1 MTGKRATRGSELRVT
16 IEKFADRGKS
26 LARFDGMVIFVAGA
40 VPGDEVDVRL
50 RKVKKKFAEGEVI
63 RLVRESAI
71 RTEAVCRYFG
81 YCGGC
86 KWQHVDYSAQL
97 EAKRQS
103 VREALEHTGGIS
115 GIDVRPTIGSE
126 SIYLYRNKM
135 EFSFSAQRWLTKA
148 EIQSGESFDKSFA
161 LGLHAPGQYA
171 KVIDL
176 EECHLQ
182 STESQLIVNRIREL
196 ARESSWSLWDTK
208 RHEGLLRHLVIRE
221 GKRTGDRMV
230 NLVTSQRDESVIGR
244 MSDVLQSPEFAVST
258 FVNTIND
265 TPAQTALGSATHVIF
280 GPGSIRERIGDF
292 EFTVRPQSFF
302 QTNTLQAER
311 LYRVARDLAELQS
324 DDTLYDLYC
333 GAGTIALFLSPF
345 VRRVVGIEV
354 VRESVE
360 DAIDNA
366 KRNGVENSL
375 FVEGDVAR
383 MVDSA
388 FVAEHGTPDVL
399 VVDPP
404 RAGLHPKV
412 LKSLLALRPDRLVYV
427 SCNPQTQARDLAAL
441 AEGYSIDVVQ
451 PVDMFPHTHHTESVA
466 RLTAVQR
473 RHP

>member
-1 MTGKRATRGSELRVT
+1 VTKTGTRATRGSELRVT

-26 LARFDGMVIFVAGA
+26 LARFEGMVIFVTGA

-50 RKVKKKFAEGEVI
+50 RKVKRNYAEGEVI
-63 RLVRESAI
+63 RVVRHSPV
-71 RTEAVCRYFG
+71 RTDAVCRYFG

-86 KWQHVDYSAQL
+86 KWQHVDYAAQL

-103 VREALEHTGGIS
+103 VREALEHAGGIS
-115 GIDVRPTIGSE
+115 GVEVRPTVGSDT
-126 SIYLYRNKM
+126 IYLYRNKM
-135 EFSFSAQRWLTKA
+135 EFSFSAQRWLTKP
-148 EIQSGESFDKSFA
+148 EIESGESFDKSFA
-161 LGLHAPGQYA
+161 LGLHAPGQFA

-182 STESQLIVNRIREL
+182 SIESQQIVNRIREL
-196 ARESSWSLWDTK
+196 ARESSWSVWDTR
-208 RHEGLLRHLVIRE
+208 RHVGLLRHAVVRE

-230 NLVTSQRDESVIGR
+230 NLVTSREDEAVVDA
-244 MSDVLQSPEFAVST
+244 MSKLLKNPELRVST

-265 TPAQTALGSATHVIF
+265 TPAQTALGNMTHVIF
-280 GPGSIRERIGDF
+280 GPGHIRERVGEF
-292 EFTVRPQSFF
+292 EFVVGPQSFF

-311 LYRVARDLAELQS
+311 LYNVARDLAELTPS
-324 DDTLYDLYC
+324 DTLYDLYC
-333 GAGTIALFLSPF
+333 GAGTIALFLSAF

-354 VRESVE
+354 VKESVD
-360 DAIDNA
+360 DAVENA
-366 KRNGVENSL
+366 KRNGVDNCTFL
-375 FVEGDVAR
+375 VGDVAR
-383 MVDSA
+383 MVDPD

-412 LKSLLALRPDRLVYV
+412 VKSLLNFRPERLVYV

-441 AEGYSIDVVQ
+441 AEGYRIDVVQ

-466 RLTAVQR
+466 RLTADR
-473 RHP
+473 